1 MPYATPSS
9 NRRTI
14 TIAVWALAII
24 EAMAIGAALFS
35 R

>member
-1 MPYATPSS
+1 MPHSTPSS

-14 TIAVWALAII
+14 TIAVWVFAIV
-24 EAMAIGAALFS
+24 EAVAIGAALFS